1 LIEVYTGYFKFSEMP
16 PKKAS
21 KRLKV
26 LNKKSVLQLEAKP
39 EIPKKNSEMT
49 EKVLEEPDVYV

>member
-1 LIEVYTGYFKFSEMP
+1 MP